1 MRDSS
6 AFKLIVF
13 KLLTV
18 FDPSIE
24 LSPTVVRASQAPA
37 ELAFLRKSITR
48 LVSLETE
55 NSGLIH
61 TASKTS
67 KNKESLLLWSM
78 ACTMKHMIKSPHER
92 LGLFIY
98 SDHKWSAMWY
108 SHNENFNCILNVNV
122 SHTND
127 NFSIC
132 THLASR
138 RHQTICSTRF
148 NIPLLIVNYQVSIA

>member
-37 ELAFLRKSITR
+37 ELAFLRKPISR

-67 KNKESLLLWSM
+67 KNKESLLL
-78 ACTMKHMIKSPHER
+78 
-92 LGLFIY
+92 
-98 SDHKWSAMWY
+98 
-108 SHNENFNCILNVNV
+108 
-122 SHTND
+122 
-127 NFSIC
+127 
-132 THLASR
+132 
-138 RHQTICSTRF
+138 
-148 NIPLLIVNYQVSIA
+148 